1 MIYKVPTRNEELTL
15 IVKVK
20 TNKPEKICL
29 KVYDSSKKNTVFTD
43 RWKTV
48 NGSLNFY
55 VRMPV
60 SGSYT
65 MVEIWNDKYGRDVE
79 SSKSGFKVFA
89 VEKAMLEKKVDVVDF
104 SNPLVSSFV
113 NFSTRFCFN
122 AGTLNSGSY
131 KSSDGKFLIEY
142 LPTIRSYKD
151 NKELSTPARIS
162 KENGRIQVSMRKF
175 IEMTVPMRM
184 AILLHE
190 YSHFYVNENMEDETE
205 ADLNGLLIYLGL
217 GYPRIE
223 AYQAFLETFIGHPS
237 ETNKK
242 RYDII
247 NKFIDN
253 FEKNNFIV
261 YE

>member
-1 MIYKVPTRNEELTL
+1 MIYRVPTRNEELTL

-20 TNKPEKICL
+20 TDKPEKICL
-29 KVYDSSKKNTVFTD
+29 KVYDANKKNTEFTD

-48 NGSLNFY
+48 NGETSFF

-60 SGSYT
+60 SGEYT
-65 MVEIWNDKYGRDVE
+65 LVEVWNDKYGRDVE
-79 SSKSGFKVFA
+79 ASKSGFKILN

-113 NFSTRFCFN
+113 KFCTRFCYN
-122 AGTLNSGSY
+122 AGELNSGSY
-131 KSSDGKFLIEY
+131 RSQNGKFLIEY
-142 LPTIRSYKD
+142 MPTIRSSKD
-151 NKELSTPARIS
+151 GKELSTPARIS
-162 KENGRIQVSMRKF
+162 KTSGRIQVSMRK
-175 IEMTVPMRM
+175 IIPMTVPMRM
-184 AILLHE
+184 AIMLHE
-190 YSHFYVNENMEDETE
+190 FSHYYVNDNMEDETE

-223 AYQAFLETFIGHPS
+223 AYQGFLETFIGHPS
-237 ETNKK
+237 ETNKR

-247 NKFIDN
+247 NKFIEN
-253 FEKNNFIV
+253 FEKNQTIV